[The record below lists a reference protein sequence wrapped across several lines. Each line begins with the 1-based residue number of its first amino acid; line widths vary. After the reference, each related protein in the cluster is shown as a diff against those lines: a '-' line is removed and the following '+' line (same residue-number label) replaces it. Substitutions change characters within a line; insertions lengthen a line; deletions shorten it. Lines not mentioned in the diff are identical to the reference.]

1 MNSATPGFSKLA
13 FSISA
18 LLACLSTASTHAGIF
33 ASGDYNPSPYGS
45 WTTSTNIIIGQ
56 SGNGSLNVSNSSV
69 LSIAS
74 ANIGRDLSATGTVT
88 LSSGGTLNSSG
99 TFNVG
104 NVGIGTLNVQSASEL
119 YTTFSFIAANSSGPA
134 YASTATIT
142 GNGSLW
148 NNSNTLY
155 VGGNGNGQLNILS
168 GATVTVGTSGA
179 SGDLKIADQATS
191 TSTVSVNGFNAT
203 LVVDNGMDVGY
214 RGNGTLEVLNGGSVT
229 TSTTFGTAFIGRYN
243 NSTGQVTVNGNGS
256 SWVTSSGIAVG
267 NSDNISGGANGTL
280 TIENNGLVEAKN
292 VHIPETY
299 GTLNINTGG
308 LLRINGG
315 SLSGITDLTGLNV
328 EFVGGASGSYT
339 NLTIDNG
346 LNVSDGSTIAVSGTL
361 GVTGAGVLGG
371 NGQITG
377 NVDNAG
383 TVGPGNSPG
392 ILTIDGNYEQ
402 DAAGTLAIELNGT
415 TPGTEHDPLV
425 ITGNATLDGTLDVSL
440 LFGFDLEE
448 AMEFEIMDIAGT
460 RTGTFDGLN
469 QGAKFGD
476 YDGLQL
482 QIDYAGGDGNDV
494 VLTVVPEPTSLVPLA
509 LGGLLLIRRR
519 R

>member
-18 LLACLSTASTHAGIF
+18 LLACLVPSTSKAAAV
-33 ASGDYNPSPYGS
+33 ASGDYFPLSSPST
-45 WTTSTNIIIGQ
+45 WTSSTSVVIGNT
-56 SGNGSLNVSNSSV
+56 GTGSLNVNASV
-69 LSIAS
+69 VNTSGV
-74 ANIGRDLSATGTVT
+74 NIGQNNTGVGTVT
-88 LSSGGTLNSSG
+88 ITNLGELIAAN

-104 NVGIGTLNVQSASEL
+104 NSGKGSLTVQSAGEL
-119 YTTFSFIAANSSGPA
+119 YTTNSFIGANSSGGPT
-134 YASTATIT
+134 STATVS
-142 GNGSLW
+142 GNGSQW
-148 NNSNTLY
+148 NNSGTLY

-292 VHIPETY
+292 VHIHETY

-339 NLTIDNG
+339 NLTVDNG

-415 TPGTEHDPLV
+415 TPGTEHDQLV

>member
-18 LLACLSTASTHAGIF
+18 LLACLSTASTHTGIF

-74 ANIGRDLSATGTVT
+74 ANIGRDLSASV
-88 LSSGGTLNSSG
+88 
-99 TFNVG
+99 
-104 NVGIGTLNVQSASEL
+104 L
-119 YTTFSFIAANSSGPA
+119 YTTFSFIAANSSGPT

-155 VGGNGNGQLNILS
+155 VGGNGNGNGQLNILS
-168 GATVTVGTSGA
+168 GATVIAGTSGA
-179 SGDLKIADQATS
+179 SGDLKIADQASS

-229 TSTTFGTAFIGRYN
+229 TSTTFGTAFNGRYN

-292 VHIPETY
+292 VHIHETY

-328 EFVGGASGSYT
+328 EFIGGASGSYT
-339 NLTIDNG
+339 NLTVDNG

-371 NGQITG
+371 NG
-377 NVDNAG
+377 
-383 TVGPGNSPG
+383 
-392 ILTIDGNYEQ
+392 
-402 DAAGTLAIELNGT
+402 
-415 TPGTEHDPLV
+415 
-425 ITGNATLDGTLDVSL
+425 
-440 LFGFDLEE
+440 
-448 AMEFEIMDIAGT
+448 
-460 RTGTFDGLN
+460 
-469 QGAKFGD
+469 
-476 YDGLQL
+476 
-482 QIDYAGGDGNDV
+482 
-494 VLTVVPEPTSLVPLA
+494 
-509 LGGLLLIRRR
+509 
-519 R
+519 